1 MEQEY
6 ILIIGLIKE
15 GTEFLIARELGYK
28 TIVFNRKLSLKE
40 AMNADVPVELCLNC
54 EKTVLSKAKEYQSKY
69 NIKAVFTLNEYRVPL
84 AAKVREELGIGR
96 GISYDAANSCR
107 SKRVT
112 REKLLKLG
120 EQAVKYYLIDD
131 ETQLPNTVN
140 KLGYPVVV
148 KPSNDAGSNN
158 VFCCKSENEV
168 INAYRTIIKESEN
181 SVGQKLEKKVLVEE
195 FLDGPEY
202 SVESYTQNGVT
213 NVIAITA
220 KKIISPFY
228 PVEKGHTVPALLDER
243 EENNIKQLVEK
254 TLEILGVDD
263 SVTHTEVKYTSDGPK
278 IVEVNARPGG
288 DKIPAL
294 VKAVTGY
301 DLHKIAM
308 QLNLGETIE
317 EVGYCKCRPKKADI
331 RFFVAPYNGKVEYKK
346 MCSLKKDVKIKNL
359 ELKVED
365 GAYVEK
371 TTSNYNRLG
380 CFVIF
385 DEDDAKIEEY
395 ERCMR
400 VTKSTC
406 CS

>member
-1 MEQEY
+1 MKQEY

-15 GTEFLIARELGYK
+15 GTEFMIARELGYK

-54 EKTVLSKAKEYQSKY
+54 EKTVLSKAKDYQSKY

-96 GISYDAANSCR
+96 GISYEAAMSCR
-107 SKRVT
+107 CKRVT

-120 EQAVKYYLIDD
+120 EQAVNYYLIDD
-131 ETQLPNTVN
+131 ETELHNAAEE
-140 KLGYPVVV
+140 LGYPVVL

-158 VFCCKSENEV
+158 VFCCKNANEV
-168 INAYRTIIKESEN
+168 INAYRTINRESEN
-181 SVGQKLEKKVLVEE
+181 SVGQKLEKKVLMEE
-195 FLDGPEY
+195 FLDGPEF
-202 SVESYTQNGVT
+202 SVESYTQNGIT
-213 NVIAITA
+213 NVLAITA

-228 PVEKGHTVPALLDER
+228 PVEKGHTVPALLDKS

-254 TLEILGVDD
+254 TLGILGVDD
-263 SVTHTEVKYTSDGPK
+263 SVTHTEVKYTSKGPK

-288 DKIPAL
+288 DKIPVL

-301 DLHKIAM
+301 DLHKIAL

-317 EVGYCKCRPKKADI
+317 KVGYCKCRPQKADI
-331 RFFVAPYNGKVEYKK
+331 RFFVAPHDGKVEYKK
-346 MCSLKKDVKIKNL
+346 MCSLKKDAKIKNL
-359 ELKVED
+359 ELNVED
-365 GAYVEK
+365 GTYVEK

-385 DEDDAKIEEY
+385 DEDDAIIEEY
-395 ERCMR
+395 EHCIA
-400 VTKSTC
+400 VNKSTC
-406 CS
+406 CG